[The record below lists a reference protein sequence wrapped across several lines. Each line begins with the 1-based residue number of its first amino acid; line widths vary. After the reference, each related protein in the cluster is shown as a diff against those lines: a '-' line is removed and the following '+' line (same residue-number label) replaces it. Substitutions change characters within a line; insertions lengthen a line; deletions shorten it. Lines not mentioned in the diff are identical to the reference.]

1 VDPDL
6 ALILLLLILV
16 AFFAAAETA
25 LMSITPAKVRTMV
38 EANKM
43 GAKYLKHLK
52 KNTHKSL
59 ITILVGVNFAN
70 IAAAS
75 LTTVY
80 MTEKYGDAGVGIATG
95 VLTVVV
101 LVFCEVVPKALAS
114 SYAPVVGTLTAFP
127 MYVIETILTPLIFVL
142 DLMVK
147 IILRVLGNTE
157 QKQVTDE
164 ELIAMASIGAE
175 EGSIEAAEAEL
186 IENVLEFNDIR
197 VDEIMTPRIHIDAM
211 PEDYSLD
218 EATEFALNHTHSRIP
233 VYRNTIDNIVGLVST
248 KDLLKQTY
256 EEEKTDEVTLR
267 QIPLY
272 TPIKV
277 AQSMKV
283 KELFHQFKSKRT
295 HMAIVLDEHGGTE
308 GLITMEDLLEEL
320 VGDIED
326 EQDIDE
332 EWVKKI
338 REGFYEINGRL
349 ELDELTKLTGLEFD
363 YPEYKTVNF
372 LILEK
377 LGHLPHKGEK
387 LSVENWEFMVHQ
399 MHRHTIL
406 KLHLRKKD

>member
-1 VDPDL
+1 
-6 ALILLLLILV
+6 
-16 AFFAAAETA
+16 
-25 LMSITPAKVRTMV
+25 MSISPAKVRTLV
-38 EANKM
+38 EAEKS
-43 GAKYLKHLK
+43 GAGYLQKIKQH
-52 KNTHKSL
+52 THKTL
-59 ITILVGVNFAN
+59 ITILVGSNFVN

-80 MTEKYGDAGVGIATG
+80 MTEAFGSAGVGIATG
-95 VLTVVV
+95 VLTVIM
-101 LVFCEVVPKALAS
+101 LVFGEVVPKALAS
-114 SYAPVVGTLTAFP
+114 TYASGFGRLMAFP
-127 MYVIETILTPLIFVL
+127 LYIMEWILTPIIFVL
-142 DLMVK
+142 DILVNV
-147 IILRVLGNTE
+147 ILRLLGTKE

-175 EGSIEAAEAEL
+175 EGSIELAEAEL

-197 VDEIMTPRIHIDAM
+197 VDEIMTPRVHIDAM

-218 EATEFALNHTHSRIP
+218 EATGFALNHTHSRIP
-233 VYRNTIDNIVGLVST
+233 VYRFTIDNIVGLVST

-256 EEEKTDEVTLR
+256 EEDRTDEVTLR

-295 HMAIVLDEHGGTE
+295 HMAIVLDEHGGTA

-332 EWVKKI
+332 DWMKEI
-338 REGFYEINGRL
+338 REGYYEINGRL
-349 ELDELTKLTGLEFD
+349 ELDELTKLTGLEFE

-372 LILEK
+372 LISEK

-387 LSVENWEFMVHQ
+387 LSVENWEFTVHQ

-406 KLHLRKKD
+406 KLLLRKKD